1 MLYDD
6 NESAPSII
14 NGDDDENIPHLIYD
28 DTDSDD
34 DENMPHIIYD
44 DTDSEENDNMPELV
58 DDDVDSEDEEATVC
72 PFVWKCDTQ
81 DCSQFNICAECSKA
95 VEEKYESDLLDC
107 SGQVGVS
114 MSSHIEYSSREDQE
128 KIDKTVSTEAKRRT
142 DIFRDM
148 ELYKVMLK
156 RIGSIS
162 DLEIECLASLIHVKI
177 WELVNNTEK
186 YRLMFC
192 HPDTLEINK
201 YEADPRCG
209 YKEPVTIE
217 EAELAMSLGF
227 PPALIN
233 RERNEKGERV
243 FIRMREN
250 IKKLREDARDLDF
263 MISHQEAN
271 QFIEGRESVMPEMIN
286 HHGNILYPIP
296 ITSKSLNDI
305 LEPTGLGIQDS
316 ECFGNDDNGGCD
328 EEDDDDI
335 CAPAIKVVNDEN
347 SRALL
352 DSGASRSLFNSRNNF
367 EFLRKKDTKLHTASS
382 RVAVKEA
389 GPIGPI
395 KVIT

>member
-1 MLYDD
+1 
-6 NESAPSII
+6 
-14 NGDDDENIPHLIYD
+14 
-28 DTDSDD
+28 
-34 DENMPHIIYD
+34 
-44 DTDSEENDNMPELV
+44 
-58 DDDVDSEDEEATVC
+58 
-72 PFVWKCDTQ
+72 
-81 DCSQFNICAECSKA
+81 
-95 VEEKYESDLLDC
+95 
-107 SGQVGVS
+107 
-114 MSSHIEYSSREDQE
+114 
-128 KIDKTVSTEAKRRT
+128 
-142 DIFRDM
+142 
-148 ELYKVMLK
+148 
-156 RIGSIS
+156 
-162 DLEIECLASLIHVKI
+162 
-177 WELVNNTEK
+177 
-186 YRLMFC
+186 MFC

-209 YKEPVTIE
+209 YKEPVTIK

-233 RERNEKGERV
+233 RERNEKGEGV

-286 HHGNILYPIP
+286 HHG
-296 ITSKSLNDI
+296 
-305 LEPTGLGIQDS
+305 LGIQDR
-316 ECFGNDDNGGCD
+316 ECLGDDDNGGCD
-328 EEDDDDI
+328 EEDNDDI

-395 KVIT
+395 KEAYLLEEASHNLI